1 MNAPL
6 GASGRSTFGRLQGK
20 KPQRFL
26 DYARNDKWG
35 RTLEMTEG
43 VDDNFVNDK
52 KRKRMIRIKWTM
64 VAKVLKLTATII
76 TTIVGT
82 LAVQSCAALL

>member
-1 MNAPL
+1 MRLWAQAASRRDSSTTL
-6 GASGRSTFGRLQGK
+6 GMTRERGGLV
-20 KPQRFL
+20 
-26 DYARNDKWG
+26 
-35 RTLEMTEG
+35 EMTEG

-52 KRKRMIRIKWTM
+52 IKKRMIRIKWTM